1 MDRCIFGYSVDE
13 WNKKIYK
20 NEDGSFVQDS
30 GMHAKEFW
38 EDFEIQSFP
47 LFKDRC
53 YSHIPSRWRDD
64 VKIFLK
70 QVQAELKDK
79 VEFQQ
84 IKEKWC
90 WFTVYYTFVDE
101 TANERM
107 KELINEC
114 IDRLVVKGVHPTRVR
129 QGESND

>member
-1 MDRCIFGYSVDE
+1 MMDSVFGYGIDE

-20 NEDGSFVQDS
+20 NEDGSFVQDQ
-30 GMHAKEFW
+30 MNAKEFW
-38 EDFEIQSFP
+38 EEFQIESFP
-47 LFKDRC
+47 MFKDKC
-53 YSHIPSRWRDD
+53 YYHIPARWRDD

-90 WFTVYYTFVDE
+90 WLTVYYTFVDE
-101 TANERM
+101 VSNQRM

-114 IDRLVVKGVHPTRVR
+114 IDRLIAKGVHPPR
-129 QGESND
+129 QNRGESND

>member
-1 MDRCIFGYSVDE
+1 MFNVDE

-20 NEDGSFVQDS
+20 NEDGSFVE
-30 GMHAKEFW
+30 GGLNAKHFFEEFGI
-38 EDFEIQSFP
+38 ESFP
-47 LFKDRC
+47 MFRDKC
-53 YSHIPSRWRDD
+53 YYHIPERWADD
-64 VKIFLK
+64 VRIFLK
-70 QVQAELKDK
+70 QAQSELKDK
-79 VEFQQ
+79 IVFQQ

-101 TANERM
+101 LANNRM

-114 IDRLVVKGVHPTRVR
+114 IDRLIAKGVHPPRTN